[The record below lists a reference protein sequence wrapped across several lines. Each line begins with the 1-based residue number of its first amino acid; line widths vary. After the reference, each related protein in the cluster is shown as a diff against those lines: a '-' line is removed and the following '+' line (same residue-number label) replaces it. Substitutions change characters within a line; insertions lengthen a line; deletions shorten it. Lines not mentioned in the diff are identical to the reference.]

1 MKTCKIFSKIYLTNN
16 YFVLFFR
23 HVIFDMLEIAKVCDR
38 LSYRKKIFM
47 KEFLKT
53 NTVTYNLMS
62 FTAFKSMIIFS
73 LLLDSPKSYKE
84 IQEYLKNHEYIKEQL
99 SVDAL
104 RIYFNSLKQI
114 GCNINKI
121 YEEGVVKYSITSHP
135 FQLQLNDKQ
144 VKDIIKVYRAISKS
158 IEVSDLISL
167 QNFFNKISKYVQNE
181 DLKLK
186 LKNISPLS
194 NIDFKLVNNLLN
206 YAENNTEL
214 TIYYN
219 SPISGKKN
227 ITILTDKVC
236 VDEGKLYLYGVSSE
250 YKNYSKFL
258 VSRIIKIVSV
268 NLANKSL
275 TSPEFVVGYNYAKN
289 DIDDFELLPNEKVI
303 SEDENNLKIEIISK
317 NKLEIVQRILFL
329 SPNCKVLYPTEFKS
343 EIISVLR
350 KMKEG
355 YFEQ

>member
-1 MKTCKIFSKIYLTNN
+1 
-16 YFVLFFR
+16 
-23 HVIFDMLEIAKVCDR
+23 
-38 LSYRKKIFM
+38 M

-53 NTVTYNLMS
+53 NTITYNLMS

-114 GCNINKI
+114 GCEISKIN
-121 YEEGVVKYSITSHP
+121 EDGTVKYAITSHP
-135 FQLQLNDKQ
+135 FQLRFNDKQ
-144 VKDIIKVYRAISKS
+144 VKNIIKVYRAISKS
-158 IEVSDLISL
+158 IEVSDLIAL
-167 QNFFNKISKYVQNE
+167 QNFFNKISQYVQNE

-194 NIDFKLVNNLLN
+194 NIDSKLVSNLIN
-206 YAENNTEL
+206 YANNNTEL

-219 SPISGKKN
+219 SPVSGKKN
-227 ITILTDKVC
+227 ITVLADKVC
-236 VDEGKLYLYGVSSE
+236 VDNNKLYLYGVSSE

-258 VSRIIKIVSV
+258 VSRIIKIISV
-268 NLANKSL
+268 NLATKTM
-275 TSPEFVVGYNYAKN
+275 TSPEITVGYSYTKN
-289 DIDDFELLPNEKVI
+289 DTEDFELLPNEKII
-303 SEDENNLKIEIISK
+303 SENDKNLQIEITSR
-317 NKLEIVQRILFL
+317 NKLEIVQRIMYL
-329 SPNCKVLYPTEFKS
+329 SPNCKVLYPTEFKG
-343 EIISVLR
+343 EIISVLK

-355 YFEQ
+355 YLEQ